1 MRQFNY
7 LKNNMKITGITI
19 IKGRPDHVYACL
31 SSLEKLADEVMVVD
45 IGIDPSLKEEIL
57 KMKKVTFVEEEHVEY
72 VELIRERVKNKA
84 KHEYVFFLDADEEL
98 SQTLI
103 DELKSVYKKYDVIKL
118 PRKNMVFGSWV
129 QHSRWWPDYQMRL
142 FKKKTLTWPTKIH
155 QQPEITGSVY
165 ELPAEENNAILHHN
179 YDSVDDFVMR
189 MMRYAKIEALEK
201 IEQKKEFHLKEATGN
216 AISEFVSRYFAGE
229 GYKDGML
236 GFTLGILQ
244 LFYSFLV
251 YFYYWEKRK
260 YSADIEDP
268 ATNMKRFFAQG
279 LAETIYWGPKRVVD
293 KMLGAMIRR
302 MMR

>member
-1 MRQFNY
+1 
-7 LKNNMKITGITI
+7 MKITGITI

-31 SSLEKLADEVMVVD
+31 TSLEKLADEVMVVD
-45 IGIDPSLKEEIL
+45 IGMEASLKEEVK
-57 KMKKVTFVEEEHVEY
+57 KMKKVTVIEEEHVEY

-98 SQTLI
+98 SSSLI
-103 DELKSVYKKYDVIKL
+103 DELKNIYKKYDVIKI

-129 QHSRWWPDYQMRL
+129 QHSRWWPDYQIRL
-142 FKKKTLTWPTKIH
+142 FKKTALVWPTKIH
-155 QQPEITGSVY
+155 QQPEINGEVY
-165 ELPAEENNAILHHN
+165 ELPPEEKNAILHHN
-179 YDSVDDFVMR
+179 YDSIDDFIIR

-201 IEQKKEFHLKEATGN
+201 IESKKEFHLREATGN
-216 AISEFVSRYFAGE
+216 AVSEFVSRYFAGE

-251 YFYYWEKRK
+251 YFYYWEKRR

-268 ATNMKRFFAQG
+268 AANMKRFFAQG
-279 LAETIYWGPKRVVD
+279 LAETIYWGPKRVTD
-293 KMLGAMIRR
+293 KILGAMIRR
-302 MMR
+302 MMK